1 MFGDTIKGTLRTL
14 SSCDVTHPTSDGLSS
29 LVCTDS
35 VLVISPNGSNCL
47 NTTLRDGRSGAPF
60 SAGPTDSSLV
70 QNFQTC
76 SRVHSASYSED
87 TVFFTRQ
94 SGCGEKSSAH
104 FRPMPRLRKSGSVP
118 LLPLHKSHVFKRGST
133 TILPAQTPSFSGSLS
148 RAVV

>member
-14 SSCDVTHPTSDGLSS
+14 SSCYVTMYQDRTPRQS
-29 LVCTDS
+29 VCTDS
-35 VLVISPNGSNCL
+35 VLVISPNGSNYAA
-47 NTTLRDGRSGAPF
+47 GRTVQGSILGRANRFF
-60 SAGPTDSSLV
+60 SCPKFSDVLQGPLSLV
-70 QNFQTC
+70 
-76 SRVHSASYSED
+76 SEG

-133 TILPAQTPSFSGSLS
+133 TILPALTPSFSGSLS